1 MHDLATVILFIG
13 GLVFL
18 AHAFVAVF
26 ERTRVPDVLW
36 LILIGVALGPALH
49 IVEPQDFGKVG
60 GVFTTIALVIILFE
74 GGLEISI
81 ADLRT
86 AWRTTLLVT
95 VLTYVLTWAFLTGLM
110 MIMLPFSRLESLYV
124 GAVLAGPAP
133 SVVIP
138 LARQMRISD
147 SSRTTLLLES
157 PIGEAFCV
165 VIALALLQTF
175 SMQSLSFGVV
185 LGQLIA
191 SFVFAIVLGVV
202 SGYLWSLA
210 LDRVR
215 QLRNAIFLTPS
226 AVFIVYGVTEFFGYS
241 GPIATLA
248 FGIVLGNI
256 SALELP
262 WLRQQT
268 KLAPMAHS
276 DTEKLFFSEAVFLVK
291 TFFFVY
297 LGIAIRLNDL
307 FALAIGAAL
316 VAGLLAARVM
326 GIHVAVRILGGS
338 RDDSVPMSVLIPKG
352 TAAAVLAGLPMQLGM
367 ANGQPMQDL
376 VYGVVFVSIV
386 TTAVLVYLVERTRPG
401 TARLRPD
408 REETE

>member
-1 MHDLATVILFIG
+1 MHDLSTVILFIG

-36 LILIGVALGPALH
+36 LIVIGVAIGPAFH
-49 IVEPQDFGKVG
+49 VVGPEDFGKVG
-60 GVFTTIALVIILFE
+60 SVFTTIALVIILFE

-81 ADLRT
+81 QALRD
-86 AWRTTLLVT
+86 AWRATLLVT
-95 VLTYVLTWAFLTGLM
+95 MLTYLLTWALLTSVMVIL
-110 MIMLPFSRLESLYV
+110 LPFSLLESLYV

-147 SSRTTLLLES
+147 SGRTTLLLES
-157 PIGEAFCV
+157 PIGEALCV
-165 VIALALLQTF
+165 VIALALVQAF
-175 SMQSLSFGVV
+175 SIGETSIGHV

-191 SFVFAIVLGVV
+191 SFVFAIALGVA
-202 SGYLWSLA
+202 SGFVWSLA

-241 GPIATLA
+241 GPIAALA
-248 FGIVLGNI
+248 FGIVVGNV
-256 SALELP
+256 ATLELP
-262 WLRQQT
+262 WLHERT
-268 KLAPMAHS
+268 KLRPMAHS
-276 DTEKLFFSEAVFLVK
+276 ETEKLFFSEAVFLVK

-297 LGIAIRLNDL
+297 LGIAIQFNDVMMFL
-307 FALAIGAAL
+307 IGVLL
-316 VAGLLAARVM
+316 VAGLLAARTA
-326 GIHVAVRILGGS
+326 GIMVARRIIGGPQ
-338 RDDSVPMSVLIPKG
+338 DDMRSMSVLVPKG
-352 TAAAVLAGLPMQLGM
+352 TAAAVLAGVPLQLGIV
-367 ANGQPMQDL
+367 NGQSMQDL

-386 TTAVLVYLVERTRPG
+386 VTAVLVYLIERTPSG
-401 TARLRPD
+401 DMVDRL
-408 REETE
+408 